1 MPPVRIDPVC
11 TPVPDPVVAVPV
23 FPVGTGAD
31 ATCTVDD
38 IKFECTTAPS
48 AKEMVVGLES
58 GVESKATEIL
68 GYVAKVIRQVFPKD
82 VLAARRRVDEDRQLV
97 EIRLDIPSKNDV
109 QAAAFDQCIGG
120 IQFATATEPV
130 GIRRIPELRF
140 NRLDGEGGA
149 IIGVDDT
156 IDDDSGT
163 SKTDGREKD
172 CVGSS
177 ATTGT

>member
-1 MPPVRIDPVC
+1 
-11 TPVPDPVVAVPV
+11 
-23 FPVGTGAD
+23 
-31 ATCTVDD
+31 
-38 IKFECTTAPS
+38 
-48 AKEMVVGLES
+48 MVVGLES

-68 GYVAKVIRQVFPKD
+68 GYVAKVIGQVFQH

-149 IIGVDDT
+149 IIGIDDT